1 MGVYHIENTS
11 IFESTISKAGSRPV
25 IADFFAVWCG
35 PCQQIAPLFEQL
47 SNKYINIQ
55 FVKVD
60 VDKLSDVAQK
70 QGVTAMPTFYVYLNG
85 TKVDSLKG
93 ADSTGLEAMI
103 KKWSEN
109 APKMET
115 RVPGQ
120 LDLISFINKTQI
132 ECLNEDDNSN
142 LKNLIDGVGDLLSD
156 CDEQLIISLPFT
168 QPVKIHS
175 IYMKG
180 KDGSAPKTVKIFTNL
195 ANILDFDRAS
205 NAETVQTI
213 SFSEKALNLNQL
225 YALHLSLYLLTFLV
239 FCVLVK
245 EGELVNLRYVKF
257 QNVKNVQIFVE
268 NNQGQV
274 STTCIEKLHL
284 YGTPLAATNM
294 QDFKRVSGK
303 VGEVGH

>member
-213 SFSEKALNLNQL
+213 SFSEK
-225 YALHLSLYLLTFLV
+225 
-239 FCVLVK
+239 VK